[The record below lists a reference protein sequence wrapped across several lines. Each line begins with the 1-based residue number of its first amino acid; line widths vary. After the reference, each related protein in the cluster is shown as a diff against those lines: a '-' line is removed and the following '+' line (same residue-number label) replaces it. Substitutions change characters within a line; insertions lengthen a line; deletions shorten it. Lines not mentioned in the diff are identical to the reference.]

1 MSLPNSL
8 ATTHQQSN
16 SGSIFVSQY
25 CKIQRPYGVKLQSQ
39 IFRLTLN
46 VSPWN
51 MHSLNFRIWQG
62 RFHYQQPTLFIFSY
76 RIFKYSKNSPHTE
89 TLYFT
94 ELWSK
99 HITWVTST
107 VIGAKNRKKKLRKN
121 LTTKL
126 SQTFYI
132 AKYNNWIHF
141 TLPNTITEKQ
151 QIISI
156 ITYELQR
163 QNLAQDTCTHCRPI
177 ILFCVWVKMSSQ
189 IISICYL
196 WCHVLSLNRI
206 ELL

>member
-25 CKIQRPYGVKLQSQ
+25 CKIQRPYGVKLQSR

-62 RFHYQQPTLFIFSY
+62 RFHYQQPTLFLFSY

-132 AKYNNWIHF
+132 AKYNNWKATKKKIYRLHYN
-141 TLPNTITEKQ
+141 LRITKTKSRTRHMYALQ
-151 QIISI
+151 
-156 ITYELQR
+156 TY
-163 QNLAQDTCTHCRPI
+163 NF
-177 ILFCVWVKMSSQ
+177 ILC
-189 IISICYL
+189 L
-196 WCHVLSLNRI
+196 G
-206 ELL
+206 

>member
-1 MSLPNSL
+1 MTKQALLWVFQEMKTPPLTSLPNSL
-8 ATTHQQSN
+8 ATTHKQSN

-25 CKIQRPYGVKLQSQ
+25 CKIQRLYGVKLQSQ
-39 IFRLTLN
+39 IFFLTLN

-51 MHSLNFRIWQG
+51 MDSLNFRICEG
-62 RFHYQQPTLFIFSY
+62 RFHYQQPTLFLFSY
-76 RIFKYSKNSPHTE
+76 RIYKYSKNSPHTE

-99 HITWVTST
+99 HINWVTST

-132 AKYNNWIHF
+132 AKYIK
-141 TLPNTITEKQ
+141 ITEKQ
-151 QIISI
+151 QRKRFTVSI

-163 QNLAQDTCTHCRPI
+163 QNLAQDIMCALQTYNF
-177 ILFCVWVKMSSQ
+177 ILCVG
-189 IISICYL
+189 
-196 WCHVLSLNRI
+196 
-206 ELL
+206 